1 MNMNTKSI
9 LTIDLAG
16 TGWMLRLC
24 EETGKMLNWSSITM
38 QFLHDARES
47 KNLQCQTK

>member
-1 MNMNTKSI
+1 MNINTKFI
-9 LTIDLAG
+9 LTIDFAG
-16 TGWMLRLC
+16 TGWTFSMC

-38 QFLHDARES
+38 QFLHDARDS